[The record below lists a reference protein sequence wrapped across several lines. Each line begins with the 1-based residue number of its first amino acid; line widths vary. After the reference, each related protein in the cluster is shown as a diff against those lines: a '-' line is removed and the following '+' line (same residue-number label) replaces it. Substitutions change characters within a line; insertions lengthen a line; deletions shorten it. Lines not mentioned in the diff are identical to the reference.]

1 MKARILLCI
10 SELYP
15 IPGFEL
21 AEPGLGGFPGYIW
34 LAGLEHKQA
43 PGARQDGIHD
53 NLLGIDPD
61 DGQVHE
67 RRNEEHV
74 DGSIETIIACFNKQ
88 QASI

>member
-1 MKARILLCI
+1 MKAAIRLHIV
-10 SELYP
+10 ELDL
-15 IPGFEL
+15 IPNGEFVQPAGVDL
-21 AEPGLGGFPGYIW
+21 QDVPGW
-34 LAGLEHKQA
+34 LVWSVGRS

-67 RRNEEHV
+67 NEEHV